1 MEYNPFNFEGRNKE
15 LINKLFE
22 DFIIKPR
29 LLGVDWSAGH
39 GMIRGETIS
48 RNGNVIE
55 VRFKTV
61 ALV

>member
-1 MEYNPFNFEGRNKE
+1 MKYNPFDFENLNKE
-15 LINKLFE
+15 MINQLYE

-29 LLGVDWSAGH
+29 LLGVDWSRGH
-39 GMIRGETIS
+39 GMIRGEVVS
-48 RNGNVIE
+48 RKDNVIE

>member
-1 MEYNPFNFEGRNKE
+1 MKYNPFDFENLNKE
-15 LINKLFE
+15 MINQLYE

-29 LLGVDWSAGH
+29 LLGVDWSRGQ
-39 GMIRGETIS
+39 GMIRGEIVS
-48 RNGNVIE
+48 RKDNVIE

>member
-1 MEYNPFNFEGRNKE
+1 MKYNPFDFENLNKE
-15 LINKLFE
+15 MINQLYE

-29 LLGVDWSAGH
+29 LLGVDWSRGH
-39 GMIRGETIS
+39 GMIRGEVIARS
-48 RNGNVIE
+48 DNVIE